1 MASGRRAYEAIRH
14 HLVQAAVCAVLLA
27 LCVGCCAIAS
37 TAPAA
42 TLKDRKTA
50 KGASS
55 QTSAPARKAHRRG
68 SCAKRASF
76 HSSKHRGT
84 RGRGHRSKH
93 RHRCTRSLHR
103 RHVTAHRGAAQRE
116 TSSYNS
122 APVVPDG
129 GVCPNAQLRPNAQN
143 LEQIRTATLCLVNG
157 ERLSHGESPLAPNQ
171 SLQSSAQG
179 HSDDMAVS
187 DYFEHDGRNGETPL
201 SRMRAAGYIPSP
213 HVGYA
218 VGENI
223 AWETLWLA
231 SPKAIVASWMSDAGH
246 RANIL
251 DATFRDTGIGVA
263 PHPLA
268 SLAHGQPGANY
279 TQDFGHLVT
288 R

>member
-14 HLVQAAVCAVLLA
+14 HLVQAAVCGVLLA
-27 LCVGCCAIAS
+27 LCVCCCAIAS

-42 TLKDRKTA
+42 TLKAGKTA
-50 KGASS
+50 REASS
-55 QTSAPARKAHRRG
+55 RVGAPAQKSHRRG
-68 SCAKRASF
+68 ACAKRASF
-76 HSSKHRGT
+76 HSIKHPGAHSK
-84 RGRGHRSKH
+84 GHHAK
-93 RHRCTRSLHR
+93 RHRRCVRWLRHHR
-103 RHVTAHRGAAQRE
+103 VRAHRGASQRE
-116 TSSYNS
+116 TSSYNA
-122 APVVPDG
+122 APVVPEG
-129 GVCPNAQLRPNAQN
+129 GICPNAQLRPSPQN

-157 ERLSHGESPLAPNQ
+157 ERLSHGESALAPNQ
-171 SLQSSAQG
+171 DLQSSAQG

-187 DYFEHDGRNGETPL
+187 DYFEHNGRNGETPL

-213 HVGYA
+213 RVGYA

-223 AWETLWLA
+223 AWATLWLA

-268 SLAHGQPGANY
+268 SLAHGQPGAIY
-279 TQDFGHLVT
+279 TQDFGHIIT

>member
-14 HLVQAAVCAVLLA
+14 HLVQAAVCAALLA
-27 LCVGCCAIAS
+27 LCVCCCAIAS

-42 TLKDRKTA
+42 TLKAGKTA
-50 KGASS
+50 REASS
-55 QTSAPARKAHRRG
+55 RVSAPAHKSHRRG

-76 HSSKHRGT
+76 HSTKHPAAHSKRQRT
-84 RGRGHRSKH
+84 KRRR
-93 RHRCTRSLHR
+93 RCLRSLHPH
-103 RHVTAHRGAAQRE
+103 HVRAHRGATQRE
-116 TSSYNS
+116 TSAYNS
-122 APVVPDG
+122 APVVPEG

-157 ERLSHGESPLAPNQ
+157 ERLSHGESALTPNR

-223 AWETLWLA
+223 AWATLWLA

-251 DATFRDTGIGVA
+251 DATFSDSGIGVA

-268 SLAHGQPGANY
+268 SLARGQPGAIY
-279 TQDFGHLVT
+279 TQDFGHIIT